1 MKKEIRKSYVVIYIT
16 KNSCLRNNQK
26 IKLNLNLNNNLVI
39 GRFHSKI
46 QIFLSLIIVKK
57 NGHLRQISF
66 SRVEFKS
73 PMSISHI
80 LFVYKTFLD
89 KTDARRFELLVL
101 KRTPRLKPGTLNHSV
116 THPLKLDWCNMY
128 NYRHG
133 TRTHNGRNQCF
144 YRAPPLPVR
153 NICIMNIIPRP

>member
-1 MKKEIRKSYVVIYIT
+1 MEIWD
-16 KNSCLRNNQK
+16 
-26 IKLNLNLNNNLVI
+26 
-39 GRFHSKI
+39 RFH
-46 QIFLSLIIVKK
+46 L
-57 NGHLRQISF
+57 
-66 SRVEFKS
+66 VEFKS

-116 THPLKLDWCNMY
+116 THPLKTELVNMYIYIY

-153 NICIMNIIPRP
+153 NICIMKYYTSTMTRTRFLESSVLRFSHISYQGLWWRQSDLNWHQLSCKDTIITNYTISP

>member
-1 MKKEIRKSYVVIYIT
+1 M
-16 KNSCLRNNQK
+16 
-26 IKLNLNLNNNLVI
+26 NLNNNLVI
-39 GRFHSKI
+39 WRFYSEI
-46 QIFLSLIIVKK
+46 QIFLFLIIVKK
-57 NGHLRQISF
+57 NGIWDRFHL
-66 SRVEFKS
+66 VEFKS

-116 THPLKLDWCNMY
+116 THPLKNGLVNMYIYIY

-153 NICIMNIIPRP
+153 NICIMNIIPRPWLEHGS